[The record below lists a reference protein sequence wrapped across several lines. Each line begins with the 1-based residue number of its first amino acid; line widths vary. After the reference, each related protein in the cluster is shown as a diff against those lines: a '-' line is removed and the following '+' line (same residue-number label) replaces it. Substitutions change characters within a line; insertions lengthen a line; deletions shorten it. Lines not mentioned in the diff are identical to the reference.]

1 MDWSGLDTGF
11 LEGDRLPSENLKL
24 TTADSFFSLSSRE
37 PLLGEEHLG
46 KPLLGEHHGKPLLE
60 EHLGKHLLGEE
71 HLGKPLLDEHLGQ
84 TWQGSQFNQPS
95 PLPLPHSAASYRSTL
110 LLKSC
115 SSTLDICHHTSDSLE
130 PDEANLETGYVDF
143 EADEANPAADEVN
156 FEEEED
162 VDLDISLYLAS
173 SSPRK
178 NSIEESVQIF
188 DDLGTDQALGVSE
201 FSDEIAVTSDIGAN
215 NSTLEMSV
223 QLFEE
228 DIACTGLPNMPEQFL
243 SIQEQ
248 LGIVQEKLMSSH
260 LPF

>member
-11 LEGDRLPSENLKL
+11 LEGDQLPSENLKL

-37 PLLGEEHLG
+37 PLLGETENLE
-46 KPLLGEHHGKPLLE
+46 KPSVLGEY
-60 EHLGKHLLGEE
+60 
-71 HLGKPLLDEHLGQ
+71 LGQ
-84 TWQGSQFNQPS
+84 TLQGGYFTCGGQPS

-115 SSTLDICHHTSDSLE
+115 SSTLDICNETSDSLE
-130 PDEANLETGYVDF
+130 AEEANLETDYVDF

-178 NSIEESVQIF
+178 NKFEEGIQIS
-188 DDLGTDQALGVSE
+188 DELGTDQAIGVSE
-201 FSDEIAVTSDIGAN
+201 FSEEIAGSDIVAN
-215 NSTLEMSV
+215 NSTLEMSL
-223 QLFEE
+223 QLFEDE
-228 DIACTGLPNMPEQFL
+228 TACSELPIMPEQFL

-248 LGIVQEKLMSSH
+248 LGNVQEKLMSSR

>member
-46 KPLLGEHHGKPLLE
+46 KPWLSE
-60 EHLGKHLLGEE
+60 
-71 HLGKPLLDEHLGQ
+71 EHLGQ
-84 TWQGSQFNQPS
+84 TWQGSHFNQPS

-115 SSTLDICHHTSDSLE
+115 SSTLDICNHTSDSLE

-143 EADEANPAADEVN
+143 EADEANPAVDEVN

-178 NSIEESVQIF
+178 NSIVEESVQIS
-188 DDLGTDQALGVSE
+188 DELGTDQALGVSE

-228 DIACTGLPNMPEQFL
+228 DTACTGLPNMPEQFL

>member
-11 LEGDRLPSENLKL
+11 LEGDRLPSENLI
-24 TTADSFFSLSSRE
+24 TADSFFSLSSRE

-46 KPLLGEHHGKPLLE
+46 KPLLGE
-60 EHLGKHLLGEE
+60 E
-71 HLGKPLLDEHLGQ
+71 HLGKPLLDEHLGE
-84 TWQGSQFNQPS
+84 TWHFTCTDHPS

-115 SSTLDICHHTSDSLE
+115 SSTLDICHRTSDSLE
-130 PDEANLETGYVDF
+130 PDEADLETDYVDF
-143 EADEANPAADEVN
+143 EADDKANSAVDEVN

-178 NSIEESVQIF
+178 NSIEESVQIS
-188 DDLGTDQALGVSE
+188 DDQALGLSE
-201 FSDEIAVTSDIGAN
+201 FSDETAVTSDIGAN
-215 NSTLEMSV
+215 DSTLEMPV

-228 DIACTGLPNMPEQFL
+228 DTACNGLPIVSEQFL

>member
-11 LEGDRLPSENLKL
+11 LEGDRLPSENLI
-24 TTADSFFSLSSRE
+24 TADSFFSLSSRE

-46 KPLLGEHHGKPLLE
+46 KPLLGEH
-60 EHLGKHLLGEE
+60 LGE
-71 HLGKPLLDEHLGQ
+71 
-84 TWQGSQFNQPS
+84 TWQGSHFTCTDLPS
-95 PLPLPHSAASYRSTL
+95 PLPHSAASYRSTL

-115 SSTLDICHHTSDSLE
+115 SSTLDICHRTSDSLE
-130 PDEANLETGYVDF
+130 PDEADLETDYVDF
-143 EADEANPAADEVN
+143 EADDKANSAVDEVN

-178 NSIEESVQIF
+178 NSIEESVQIS
-188 DDLGTDQALGVSE
+188 DDQALGLSE
-201 FSDEIAVTSDIGAN
+201 FSDETAVTSDIGAN
-215 NSTLEMSV
+215 DSTLEMPV

-228 DIACTGLPNMPEQFL
+228 DTACNGLPIVSEQFL